1 LAFRKVLLAVLA
13 HPDDETF
20 GVGGTLALYAKK
32 GVDVYLICATKGEA
46 GIVDKKYLEGFSSIA
61 ELRESEL
68 RCAVNKLG
76 LHDVIFLGY
85 RDSGMPGSSDNRNPM
100 ALINADISEL
110 VKKINH
116 HIQNLKPQVVLTFDE
131 IGGYMHPD
139 HICIHHATRNA
150 FYNVLNPTVKSKWS
164 LNYQPQKLYY
174 YTISKKV
181 MRILVRVMP
190 IFGKDPTRYGQNGD
204 IDLRS
209 ISKAIFPVHAKINY
223 AEVAD
228 IRAEA
233 SYCYASQGGNHVNK
247 GASGLLRGW
256 SQNSEI
262 YMREYPIPV
271 KGHIET
277 DLFDGVM
284 GNAG

>member
-1 LAFRKVLLAVLA
+1 MMAFRKVLLAVLA

-20 GVGGTLALYAKK
+20 GVGGTLALYAKR
-32 GVDVYLICATKGEA
+32 GVDVYLICATRGEA
-46 GIVDKKYLEGFSSIA
+46 GIVEKEYLEGFASVA
-61 ELRESEL
+61 ELREAEL
-68 RCAVNKLG
+68 RCAAKKLG
-76 LHDVIFLGY
+76 LQNVIFLGY
-85 RDSGMPGSSDNRNPM
+85 RDSGMPGSPDNQNPR
-100 ALINADISEL
+100 ALINAEISEL
-110 VKKINH
+110 ALKINSY
-116 HIQNLKPQVVLTFDE
+116 IQNLKPQVVLTFDE

-139 HICIHHATRNA
+139 HICVHQATRKA
-150 FYNVLNPTVKSKWS
+150 FYDAVESGLNSTES

-181 MRILVRVMP
+181 MRWLVKIMP
-190 IFGKDPTRYGQNGD
+190 IIGKDPGKYGQNED

-223 AEVAD
+223 TEVAG

-233 SYCYASQGGNHVNK
+233 SYCYASQGGKQVNK

-262 YMREYPIPV
+262 FVRDYPTPV
-271 KGHIET
+271 KGYIET
-277 DLFDGVM
+277 DLFEGVT
-284 GNAG
+284 GVD

>member
-1 LAFRKVLLAVLA
+1 MMAFRKVLLAVLA

-20 GVGGTLALYAKK
+20 GIGGTLALYAKR
-32 GVDVYLICATKGEA
+32 GVDVYLICATRGEA
-46 GIVDKKYLEGFSSIA
+46 GIVEKKYLDGFGSIA
-61 ELRESEL
+61 ELREAEL
-68 RCAVNKLG
+68 RCAANKLG

-85 RDSGMPGSSDNRNPM
+85 RDSGMPGSPDNQNPM
-100 ALINADISEL
+100 ALINAEISEL
-110 VKKINH
+110 ALQINA

-139 HICIHHATRNA
+139 HIYVHQATRKA
-150 FYNVLNPTVKSKWS
+150 FYDAVERGINSTAS
-164 LNYQPQKLYY
+164 LSYKPQKLYY

-181 MRILVRVMP
+181 MRWLVRVLP
-190 IFGKDPTRYGQNGD
+190 IIGKDPGIYGQNGD

-209 ISKAIFPVHAKINY
+209 ISKANFPIHAKINY
-223 AEVAD
+223 SEVAG

-233 SYCYASQGGNHVNK
+233 SYCYASQGGKQVNK

-262 YMREYPIPV
+262 FVRDYPPPV

-277 DLFDGVM
+277 DLFEEVTGLD
-284 GNAG
+284 

>member
-1 LAFRKVLLAVLA
+1 MAFRKVLLAVLA

-20 GVGGTLALYAKK
+20 GVGGTLALYAKR
-32 GVDVYLICATKGEA
+32 GVDVYLICATRGEA
-46 GIVDKKYLEGFSSIA
+46 GTVEKQYLEGFASVA
-61 ELRESEL
+61 ELREAEL
-68 RCAVNKLG
+68 RCAAKKLG
-76 LHDVIFLGY
+76 LQDVIFLGY
-85 RDSGMPGSSDNRNPM
+85 RDSGMPGSPDNQNPS
-100 ALINADISEL
+100 ALINAEISEIAL
-110 VKKINH
+110 KINCY
-116 HIQNLKPQVVLTFDE
+116 IQNLKPQVVLTFDE

-139 HICIHHATRNA
+139 HIYVHQATRKA
-150 FYNVLNPTVKSKWS
+150 FYDAVDPGTTSTES
-164 LNYQPQKLYY
+164 LKYKPQKLYY

-181 MRILVRVMP
+181 MRWLVKVMP
-190 IFGKDPTRYGQNGD
+190 IIGKDPGRYGQNED

-228 IRAEA
+228 IRTEA
-233 SYCYASQGGNHVNK
+233 SYCYASQGGKLVNK

-262 YMREYPIPV
+262 FVRDYPTPV

-277 DLFDGVM
+277 DLFEGVT
-284 GNAG
+284 GVE

>member
-1 LAFRKVLLAVLA
+1 MAFQKVLLAVLA

-20 GVGGTLALYAKK
+20 GIGGTLALYAKR
-32 GVDVYLICATKGEA
+32 GVDVYLICATRGEA
-46 GIVDKKYLEGFSSIA
+46 GTVEKQYLEGFGSIA
-61 ELRESEL
+61 ELREAEL
-68 RCAVNKLG
+68 RCAAKKLG
-76 LHDVIFLGY
+76 IHEVIFLGY
-85 RDSGMPGSSDNRNPM
+85 RDFGMPGSPDNQNPM

-110 VKKINH
+110 AQKING
-116 HIQNLKPQVVLTFDE
+116 HIQNLKPQVVITFDE

-139 HICIHHATRNA
+139 HICVHQATRKA
-150 FYNVLNPTVKSKWS
+150 FYDAVNPGIN
-164 LNYQPQKLYY
+164 LQGQFHYQPQKLYY

-181 MRILVRVMP
+181 MRWLVRVMP
-190 IFGKDPTRYGQNGD
+190 IIGKDPSRYGQNGD

-233 SYCYASQGGNHVNK
+233 SYCYASQGGKQVNK

-262 YMREYPIPV
+262 FVRDYPTPV

-277 DLFDGVM
+277 DLFEGVT
-284 GNAG
+284 GVD

>member
-1 LAFRKVLLAVLA
+1 MAFRKVLLAVLA

-20 GVGGTLALYAKK
+20 GVGGTLSLYAKR
-32 GVDVYLICATKGEA
+32 GVDVYLICATRGEA
-46 GIVDKKYLEGFSSIA
+46 GIVEKKYLDGFGSIA
-61 ELRESEL
+61 ELREAEL
-68 RCAVNKLG
+68 RCAANKLG
-76 LHDVIFLGY
+76 IQDVVFLGY
-85 RDSGMPGSSDNRNPM
+85 RDSGMPGSPDNQNPK
-100 ALINADISEL
+100 ALINANISEL
-110 VKKINH
+110 ALKING

-139 HICIHHATRNA
+139 HICVHQATRKA
-150 FYNVLNPTVKSKWS
+150 FYDAVDSSINPTEQ
-164 LNYQPQKLYY
+164 LNYMPQKLYY

-181 MRILVRVMP
+181 MRWLVRVMP
-190 IFGKDPTRYGQNGD
+190 IIGKDPGRYGQNGD

-209 ISKAIFPVHAKINY
+209 ISKANFPVHAKINY
-223 AEVAD
+223 SEVTD

-233 SYCYASQGGNHVNK
+233 SYCYASQGGKQVNK

-262 YMREYPIPV
+262 FVRDYPTPV

-277 DLFDGVM
+277 DLFEGVT
-284 GNAG
+284 GVD

>member
-1 LAFRKVLLAVLA
+1 MAFQKVLLAVLA

-20 GVGGTLALYAKK
+20 GIGGTLALYAKR
-32 GVDVYLICATKGEA
+32 GVDVYLICATRGEA
-46 GIVDKKYLEGFSSIA
+46 GIVEKQYLEGFGSIA
-61 ELRESEL
+61 ELREAEL
-68 RCAVNKLG
+68 RCAAKKLG
-76 LHDVIFLGY
+76 IHEVIFLGY
-85 RDSGMPGSSDNRNPM
+85 RDSGMPGSPDNQNPM
-100 ALINADISEL
+100 ALINAEISEL
-110 VKKINH
+110 AQKINS
-116 HIQNLKPQVVLTFDE
+116 HIQNIKPHVVITFDE

-139 HICIHHATRNA
+139 HICVHQATRKA
-150 FYNVLNPTVKSKWS
+150 FYDAVNPEIILQGQ

-181 MRILVRVMP
+181 MRWLVRVMP
-190 IFGKDPTRYGQNGD
+190 IIGKDPSRYGQNGD

-233 SYCYASQGGNHVNK
+233 SYCYSSQGGKQVNK

-262 YMREYPIPV
+262 FVRDYPTPV

-277 DLFDGVM
+277 DLFEGVI
-284 GNAG
+284 GVD